1 MKREMEKKEIQGLNI
16 YIYTFG
22 PLETN
27 TYVFKESEEV
37 CVVDPANS
45 NKDEDK
51 ELINKIRELG
61 ELKYIVN
68 THGHFDHIIG
78 NRILKNEFKNAKI
91 IIHLFDS
98 EKLNDPVKNGS
109 KFFGEPII
117 SPDCDIKVNNGDVI
131 KIGKINLIVIH
142 TPGHTKGSISLKE
155 EDFAFTGD
163 TLFAGSVG
171 IAKEYSNAFEEMI
184 VSIKDNLLILPD
196 KTIILPG
203 HRGTSTIGEEKN
215 LNPFLS

>member
-1 MKREMEKKEIQGLNI
+1 MEKKDIQGLSI

-27 TYVFKESEEV
+27 TYVFEDSKSV
-37 CVVDPANS
+37 CVIDPANAY
-45 NKDEDK
+45 KDEDI
-51 ELINKIRELG
+51 EIIGKIKELG
-61 ELKYIVN
+61 ELKYIIN

-78 NRILKNEFKNAKI
+78 NRTLKEEFKNAKI
-91 IIHLFDS
+91 IIHPLDK

-109 KFFGEPII
+109 NFFGEPVI
-117 SPDCDIKVNNGDVI
+117 SPACDMTINEGDEI
-131 KIGKINLIVIH
+131 KIGKIKLKVIH
-142 TPGHTKGSISLKE
+142 TPGHTKGSISLKGE
-155 EDFAFTGD
+155 EFIFSGD

-184 VSIKDNLLILPD
+184 TSIKEKLLVLQD
-196 KTIILPG
+196 ETIVLPG
-203 HRGTSTIGEEKN
+203 HGGTSTIKEEKE